1 MSQMEDILQVRE
13 KYRLQQ
19 WGQIVQQCRGSVM
32 SNRDFCRQNGITE
45 KTYYYWLRKLR
56 MAVASKES
64 PRLVELE
71 RPDSARD
78 MIHIRFRDAE
88 MTLPGG
94 TDADAITAILRSLQQ
109 L

>member
-1 MSQMEDILQVRE
+1 MEDILQVRE
-13 KYRLQQ
+13 EYRLQQ
-19 WGQIVQQCRGSVM
+19 WGQIVQQCRESGM

-56 MAVASKES
+56 MAAAGKDS

-71 RPDSARD
+71 KPDSARD

-88 MTLPGG
+88 MTSPAG
-94 TDADAITAILRSLQQ
+94 TDADAIT
-109 L
+109 